1 MVGSR
6 SGYAP
11 HVLVASSREIA
22 KFLIVAV
29 LSVFQLVCTC
39 SHGTVAHAEAA
50 NTYVAHR
57 HCDGASSEGSR
68 SSQQSHEK
76 GAACQHCGVAKLT
89 LAEGVNFSTAHTV
102 PAPVFTPVLLPL
114 PAVRTP
120 LLVGLLSARTA
131 PTRDHPP
138 SISPHLTCVLL
149 I

>member
-76 GAACQHCGVAKLT
+76 AACQHCGVAKLT

-102 PAPVFTPVLLPL
+102 PCACVHSRATPAPCGSNPSPGRPPL
-114 PAVRTP
+114 RPDRSDP
-120 LLVGLLSARTA
+120 RP
-131 PTRDHPP
+131 PTQY
-138 SISPHLTCVLL
+138 
-149 I
+149 